1 MFKHSPNEK
10 AWFRPQRNIPL
21 WFIAYMDKAWFY
33 QRLFFEEEIVMV
45 KIIKKYIINDTIL
58 IKISFMDYMK

>member
-1 MFKHSPNEK
+1 
-10 AWFRPQRNIPL
+10 
-21 WFIAYMDKAWFY
+21 MDKAWFY

-58 IKISFMDYMK
+58 IKISFMDYMKWTIVLLPVDFEEFKVVYIF